1 VSCVNAARR
10 VRDWSGRWRTL
21 ATFRGSPALRLRPG
35 CHGSSENSSEPCA
48 PYLPPTTAI
57 MSGDASHA
65 PRHALADSDRPCRR
79 SLRNEKVR
87 DSSLLSSTIVMSED
101 MTGRPEPYCG
111 YSGAL
116 DVSGLLTDS
125 LPGGGVDDA
134 AVEAVK
140 RCG

>member
-1 VSCVNAARR
+1 MQAVTATILRAVSAPAQPACGRVPHVRPDHDQDAHNARR
-10 VRDWSGRWRTL
+10 VARNTRS
-21 ATFRGSPALRLRPG
+21 APPG
-35 CHGSSENSSEPCA
+35 AN
-48 PYLPPTTAI
+48 
-57 MSGDASHA
+57 
-65 PRHALADSDRPCRR
+65 
-79 SLRNEKVR
+79 LRNEKVR

-116 DVSGLLTDS
+116 DVSGLLIDS